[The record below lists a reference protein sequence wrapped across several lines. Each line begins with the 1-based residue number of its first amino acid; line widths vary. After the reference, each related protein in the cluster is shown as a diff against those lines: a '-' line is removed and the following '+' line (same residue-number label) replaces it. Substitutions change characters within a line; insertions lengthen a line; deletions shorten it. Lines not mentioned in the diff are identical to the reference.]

1 MAKHVINECQSDTEA
16 FNQRNKTVS
25 QKIDREKTEAEKDQD
40 RVTRPLYPEEV
51 PLFMR
56 DSTDGQSVG
65 PQDEKDK
72 SAD

>member
-1 MAKHVINECQSDTEA
+1 
-16 FNQRNKTVS
+16 VS

-56 DSTDGQSVG
+56 DSADGQKG
-65 PQDEKDK
+65 DTQDEKDK
-72 SAD
+72 SAE